1 MKCPHMKSD
10 IVFFEVLFQKTHDG
24 RISIRRRSY

>member
-10 IVFFEVLFQKTHDG
+10 IVFFEVLFQKIHDG
-24 RISIRRRSY
+24 RISIRRSY